1 MSIFRALVVIAA
13 LYKSYTIRLYAVE
26 VYGRVIHEF
35 DPWFN
40 YRATEYMAANGWDK
54 FQVRGTRLR
63 SGLAPESR
71 PRALRRVIIPT
82 VSFVVAPT
90 NCSEDNPFL
99 GSPPIN
105 RCQRASKHVPRSAEE
120 APSPEA
126 WRRLQL

>member
-1 MSIFRALVVIAA
+1 MDPLSLA
-13 LYKSYTIRLYAVE
+13 
-26 VYGRVIHEF
+26 GRVIHEF

-90 NCSEDNPFL
+90 NCSDDDPFW
-99 GSPPIN
+99 
-105 RCQRASKHVPRSAEE
+105 ATTH
-120 APSPEA
+120 
-126 WRRLQL
+126 